1 MNIWNDGWAN
11 PKSMYQQGY
20 DLIDMNDGSV
30 YIVPAA
36 GYYAD
41 YLSRKSMYNYDPA
54 TRMGVPSGSEQT
66 LGGAYAIWNDMV
78 DQRANG
84 LTEME
89 IYDRFDDAAPYYA
102 AALWGKSEKFLYNST
117 ADEQR
122 MMVSSRSKHMIK

>member
-11 PKSMYQQGY
+11 PKSMYQLGY

-89 IYDRFDDAAPYYA
+89 IYDRFDDAAP
-102 AALWGKSEKFLYNST
+102 
-117 ADEQR
+117 
-122 MMVSSRSKHMIK
+122 